1 MEEIM
6 ANITR
11 YDPLALDDVF
21 DDLFKGFF
29 VRPMALERQPQ
40 VQIKVDVA
48 ESDRSYTVRAEIP
61 GVNKEDIHVQI
72 DGNRVSISAEVKKVE
87 EKTGEKLLRCE
98 RYYGKTERTFTLAQ
112 DVNEPEAQARY
123 ANGVLELTL
132 PKKAASAGRKLAIE

>member
-11 YDPLALDDVF
+11 FDPLALDDVF

-29 VRPMALERQPQ
+29 VRPMSLERQPQ

-48 ESDRSYTVRAEIP
+48 ESDRNYTVRAEIP
-61 GVNKEDIHVQI
+61 GVNKEDIHVSI
-72 DGNRVSISAEVKKVE
+72 DGNRVSISAEVKKAE
-87 EKTGEKLLRCE
+87 EKTGEKLLRSE

-112 DVNEPEAQARY
+112 DINEPEAQARY

-132 PKKAASAGRKLAIE
+132 PKKGSSAGRKLAIQ